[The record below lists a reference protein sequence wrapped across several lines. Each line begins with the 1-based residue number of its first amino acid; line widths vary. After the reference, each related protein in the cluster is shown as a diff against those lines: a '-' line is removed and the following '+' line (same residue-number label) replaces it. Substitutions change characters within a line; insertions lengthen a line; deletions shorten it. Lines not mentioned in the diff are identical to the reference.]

1 MIINESSVQ
10 GHIVTM
16 QRTHARHMGAVT
28 EEPQDPKVGQNF
40 ADLLFNGIQ
49 STSQLQ
55 NQAADLM
62 VQSIV
67 QPDAV
72 DADDVALAASKANLS
87 LSLMKAVVDKALRAY
102 NEIINMR

>member
-1 MIINESSVQ
+1 
-10 GHIVTM
+10 
-16 QRTHARHMGAVT
+16 
-28 EEPQDPKVGQNF
+28 
-40 ADLLFNGIQ
+40 
-49 STSQLQ
+49 
-55 NQAADLM
+55 